1 MTVGGLLRMAMTA
14 GFGVIVGSVRRSHT
28 AATGGLVVGAEPAD
42 VAALLLGAAF
52 VVEGDEAREEFGFA
66 LGRERMQVGPAVG
79 FEHGGVQ
86 LVVDL
91 PQQRDEA
98 LVVEGFLL
106 GVQRVAGAELFEDIV
121 KAGEREVGILL
132 LLAFAVGVQ
141 TLPEVADAL
150 LQWAF
155 GKVGEG
161 EGVEAGAISP
171 SWPILKGSSCFECP
185 NFVD

>member
-1 MTVGGLLRMAMTA
+1 MTVGVGAV
-14 GFGVIVGSVRRSHT
+14 FGIGRRSHT

-42 VAALLLGAAF
+42 VAALLLGGAF

-66 LGRERMQVGPAVG
+66 LGRERVQVGPTVG

-86 LVVDL
+86 LFVDL
-91 PQQRDEA
+91 AQQRDEA

-106 GVQRVAGAELFEDIV
+106 GVQGIPGAELVEDIV
-121 KAGEREVGILL
+121 KSGEREVGMLL
-132 LLAFAVGVQ
+132 LLAFAVGIQ
-141 TLPEVADAL
+141 TLAERSDAL

-161 EGVEAGAISP
+161 EGVEAGRFYINWA
-171 SWPILKGSSCFECP
+171 ILKTRANGQRP
-185 NFVD
+185 IYVKRR

>member
-1 MTVGGLLRMAMTA
+1 MTA
-14 GFGVIVGSVRRSHT
+14 GGGVVFGSGRRSQT

-42 VAALLLGAAF
+42 VAALLLGGAF

-79 FEHGGVQ
+79 LEHGGVQ

-91 PQQRDEA
+91 AQERDEA
-98 LVVEGFLL
+98 LVVEGFLF
-106 GVQRVAGAELFEDIV
+106 GVQGRPGAELFEDIV
-121 KAGEREVGILL
+121 KAGERELGMLL
-132 LLAFAVGVQ
+132 LLPLAVGIQ
-141 TLPEVADAL
+141 SLAEFADAL
-150 LQWAF
+150 LQGAF
-155 GKVGEG
+155 GEVGEW